1 MGTVEICSALFKHG
15 MGSLEKD
22 PGADI
27 PIEATPEEMR
37 RKVESMVTDNKR
49 VMALQLVSA
58 MGL

>member
-1 MGTVEICSALFKHG
+1 MGTVERCSALFKHC

-22 PGADI
+22 PCADI

-37 RKVESMVTDNKR
+37 SKVGSMSTDNKR